1 MLVLPSPKVH
11 AQLVTLPVVVL
22 VNATL
27 SGATP
32 LVGVMLKLAT
42 GAAALRPLATGAAA
56 LTLIGAT
63 AVLVELPPG
72 PVAVS
77 FTV

>member
-1 MLVLPSPKVH
+1 MLLVPSPKVH
-11 AQLVTLPVVVL
+11 AQLVTLPVVVSAK
-22 VNATL
+22 VTV

-32 LVGVMLKLAT
+32 LAGLIVKFAT
-42 GAAALRPLATGAAA
+42 GGGVDTLTGVE
-56 LTLIGAT
+56 
-63 AVLVELPPG
+63 AVFVELPPG

>member
-1 MLVLPSPKVH
+1 MLLVPSPKSH
-11 AQLVTLPVVVL
+11 AQLVTLPVVIS
-22 VNATL
+22 VNVTL

-32 LVGVMLKLAT
+32 LVGVMLKLAI
-42 GAAALRPLATGAAA
+42 GAAA
-56 LTLIGAT
+56 LTLIGVE
-63 AVLVELPPG
+63 AVLLELPPG